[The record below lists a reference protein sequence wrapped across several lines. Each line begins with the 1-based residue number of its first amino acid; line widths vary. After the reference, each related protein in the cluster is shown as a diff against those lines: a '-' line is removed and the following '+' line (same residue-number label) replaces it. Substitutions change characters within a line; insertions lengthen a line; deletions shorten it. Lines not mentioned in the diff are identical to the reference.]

1 VGAFHETPPQRDEA
15 DVVFVVFEPLMNL
28 ELLRSLIWTDFRLA
42 LLFTVLMPLGLLAW
56 AMAKRARSIISL
68 LIIYWRVAS
77 LLLITLYLMVAENPM
92 GYVLGVLGLLLILMS
107 LWFWVDL
114 NEEIS
119 DRQGT
124 LKLCFS
130 GWRWG
135 VSAYALV
142 AALGQIPWVRCAL
155 DGSSQDCQLWLQP
168 ALGFGKFFHSDLGD
182 PKVGG
187 RLEFVA
193 IVGLVIY
200 GLYFLNFLVLR
211 LGKKGRSATG
221 F

>member
-1 VGAFHETPPQRDEA
+1 
-15 DVVFVVFEPLMNL
+15 VFVFVEPFMNL
-28 ELLRSLIWTDFRLA
+28 ELLRSLVWTDFRLA
-42 LLFTVLMPLGLLAW
+42 LLFTVLMPLALLAW
-56 AMAKRARSIISL
+56 AMVKRARSITSL

-77 LLLITLYLMVAENPM
+77 LLLITLYLMIAENPM
-92 GYVLGVLGLLLILMS
+92 GYVLGVPGLLLMLIS

-119 DRQGT
+119 DGLRPALGHRQGS

-130 GWRWG
+130 SWRWG

-155 DGSSQDCQLWLQP
+155 DGSSQECQLWLQP

-200 GLYFLNFLVLR
+200 GLYFLNFLALR